1 MTDEE
6 IEKALHCLKG
16 KESPCKDCS
25 YQIREYNCRTFV
37 ISDTLDY
44 INRLKEQLYQAEQKL
59 AECEN
64 GYQGTLFLERCKHK
78 DELEQMRQN
87 TAKEIMQDFKD
98 ILASMDCSMKSWASA
113 ITKVNSIGK
122 KFGVSDD

>member
-6 IEKALHCLKG
+6 IEKAL
-16 KESPCKDCS
+16 SYCKDTDCE
-25 YQIREYNCRTFV
+25 YCPYTFILGCEDKLREDARG
-37 ISDTLDY
+37 Y

-78 DELEQMRQN
+78 DELEQVRQD
-87 TAKEIMQDFKD
+87 TAKEIVQGVKD
-98 ILASMDCSMKSWASA
+98 ILAEMDCSMKSWLAI
-113 ITKVNSIGK
+113 ITKINKLGE
-122 KFGVSDD
+122 KFGVLDD